1 MTPMPEAAIRLVD
14 VLLILIVLLDLFA
27 LGTSRINAII
37 RAVALEGALLA
48 ALPLAIE
55 GGHGLGPV
63 AILLAAGTLVI
74 KAVVVPRMML
84 WAIREASIRREVDPL
99 LGFVPSLM
107 LAGVGIGLSFAL
119 ARQLPLRG
127 LGAATYLVPAALSSV
142 FCGLLLIVTR
152 KKAITQVAGFL
163 VLENGVYLVGLLLAS
178 VMPWMVEAG
187 VLLDLFAAIFVMGIV
202 IYHINREFSS
212 IDTAKLTSLKD

>member
-1 MTPMPEAAIRLVD
+1 MRENALHFAN
-14 VLLILIVLLDLFA
+14 VLLILVVLIDLFV
-27 LGTSRINAII
+27 LGTSRLNAII
-37 RAVALEGALLA
+37 RAAALQGGLLA
-48 ALPLAIE
+48 ALPLAL
-55 GGHGLGPV
+55 HGLGPELL
-63 AILLAAGTLVI
+63 LLAVGTLAI
-74 KAVVVPRMML
+74 KAIAVPRMML
-84 WAIREASIRREVDPL
+84 WAIREATIRREIDPL

-119 ARQLPLRG
+119 ARQLPLRDP
-127 LGAATYLVPAALSSV
+127 AAAAYLVPAALSTV

-163 VLENGVYLVGLLLAS
+163 VMENGVYLIGLLLAA

-202 IYHINREFSS
+202 VYHINREFSS
-212 IDTAKLTSLKD
+212 TDTAKLTSLRD